1 MFWFLLRIFRST
13 RWFRI
18 SAIVL
23 IIFTGLVYSF
33 STITVTMAC
42 APRPGTDTAS
52 YINGYRRDSCSSSN
66 GIHMVVSLIAGLIN
80 GFTDLYL
87 VAAALILNSALHVTA
102 REMRGVYLIHLSGA
116 M

>member
-1 MFWFLLRIFRST
+1 
-13 RWFRI
+13 
-18 SAIVL
+18 
-23 IIFTGLVYSF
+23 
-33 STITVTMAC
+33 
-42 APRPGTDTAS
+42 
-52 YINGYRRDSCSSSN
+52 
-66 GIHMVVSLIAGLIN
+66 MVVSLIAGLIN